1 MAQGANVN
9 TDALAAFRV
18 ALIKFQESSNSAIGD
33 AESDVQRTIQW
44 LEHDQFSHWS
54 TQIRHRQEALARA
67 QEALR
72 QKKVFKDS
80 TGKTPSA
87 VEEQKAVNK
96 AQQQLT
102 EAQEKM
108 AATKS
113 WSKRLQKEM
122 VMYKGMMQRFTT
134 TVTTDVPAAVSALG
148 ALIHTLQEY
157 AAVAPGKE
165 AELSPDLAAYF
176 GAEPGA
182 ASMARGKAGEVAAKP
197 FSHLRQRTPSATS
210 RASIAAAAEAPKQ
223 WAAPALGEE
232 GVDKLDV
239 KWTPPAATDRVIIAR
254 DAPPGSE
261 IFLERIL
268 GAPAGDSGWFV
279 GNLVERET
287 KTEAITVADLLAARP
302 DLQGVLALPPG
313 WLVVIEQ
320 SGLKA
325 VLNERNDNL
334 WPPRKDN

>member
-33 AESDVQRTIQW
+33 AESDVQRTING
-44 LEHDQFSHWS
+44 WS
-54 TQIRHRQEALARA
+54 TISSATGPRKFATARRLWPAHRKRCDRRRCSRTPPAKRPRP
-67 QEALR
+67 LR
-72 QKKVFKDS
+72 NKRPS
-80 TGKTPSA
+80 TRPA
-87 VEEQKAVNK
+87 AIDR
-96 AQQQLT
+96 
-102 EAQEKM
+102 AQEKM

-210 RASIAAAAEAPKQ
+210 RASIAAAAEAPSN
-223 WAAPALGEE
+223 G
-232 GVDKLDV
+232 
-239 KWTPPAATDRVIIAR
+239 
-254 DAPPGSE
+254 PPG
-261 IFLERIL
+261 
-268 GAPAGDSGWFV
+268 AGRGRRRQTGRQMDS
-279 GNLVERET
+279 
-287 KTEAITVADLLAARP
+287 ARR
-302 DLQGVLALPPG
+302 DG
-313 WLVVIEQ
+313 
-320 SGLKA
+320 S
-325 VLNERNDNL
+325 RDNR
-334 WPPRKDN
+334 P